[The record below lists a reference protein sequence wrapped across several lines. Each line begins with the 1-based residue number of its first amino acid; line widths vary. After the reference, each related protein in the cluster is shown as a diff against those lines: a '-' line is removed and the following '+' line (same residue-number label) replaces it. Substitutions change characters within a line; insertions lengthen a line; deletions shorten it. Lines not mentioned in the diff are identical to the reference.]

1 MGKGTIMNTKARISA
16 KNWSR
21 DSNRLEFD
29 TSRLQ
34 QSTVA
39 GTQPLGAASIEQS
52 QKGFFQSS
60 VQGALEDI
68 IHLYQHDINDIII
81 RDSEADPAGDG
92 MIERL
97 TITGTATDTPVFVYG
112 FPVKLNPGDNQATI
126 TQRIYDRLQIEQGE
140 GRYFKMVAKVSGVDN
155 ELDIKFLD
163 TRPHDNFNE
172 VYDQVVINGSTQQ
185 EAVPGYGTW
194 TRIGEQEIDNGSGQK
209 TKMVYFKRI
218 S

>member
-1 MGKGTIMNTKARISA
+1 MTITKARQSA

-34 QSTVA
+34 QSAVS
-39 GTQPLGAASIEQS
+39 GIQPIGAPSIEQS
-52 QKGFFQSS
+52 SKGFFESS
-60 VQGALEDI
+60 VQGAIEDI
-68 IHLYQHDINDIII
+68 AQLYKHDINDIII
-81 RDSEADPAGDG
+81 RDSELNPAGES

-97 TITGTATDTPVFVYG
+97 NIDGTATDTPVYVYG
-112 FPVKLNPGDNQATI
+112 FPIKLSPGDNRATI
-126 TQRIYDRLQIEQGE
+126 TQLIFDRLQLEQAE
-140 GRYFKMVAKVSGVDN
+140 GRYFKSVAKVSGVEN
-155 ELDIKFLD
+155 ELDIQFLD

-172 VYDQVVINGSTQQ
+172 VYDQVVISGSTQM

-218 S
+218 A

>member
-1 MGKGTIMNTKARISA
+1 MITKAKSA
-16 KNWSR
+16 SKNWSR

-34 QSTVA
+34 QSEVN
-39 GTQPLGAASIEQS
+39 GVQPIGAPSIEQS
-52 QKGFFQSS
+52 EKGFFQSS
-60 VQGALEDI
+60 VQGAIEDI
-68 IHLYQHDINDIII
+68 AQLYKHKVNDILI
-81 RDSEADPAGDG
+81 RESEANPEGVS

-97 TITGTATDTPVFVYG
+97 NITGTATDEPVYVYG
-112 FPVKLNPGDNQATI
+112 FPIKLNPGDNRATI
-126 TQRIYDRLQIEQGE
+126 TQRIFDVLQIEQGE
-140 GRYFKMVAKVSGVDN
+140 GRYFKMVNKVSGVEN
-155 ELDIKFLD
+155 ELDVQFLD

-172 VYDQVVINGSTQQ
+172 VYDQVTISGTTQQ

-218 S
+218 A